1 MDTSELVHVLL
12 LWGMLTQ
19 KNTYPSCTYPLFLN
33 NVLL

>member
-19 KNTYPSCTYPLFLN
+19 SRERFCNTYIRFINDS
-33 NVLL
+33 